1 MRMKTGNVNKVNRG
15 KKEVTRGVSYKR
27 FAGKKK
33 TAKRNKGSKK
43 MGKNNELEVRC
54 KINGVIV

>member
-1 MRMKTGNVNKVNRG
+1 MKTGNVNKVNRG
-15 KKEVTRGVSYKR
+15 KKEVTRGGGLTRDSQV
-27 FAGKKK
+27 KKK

>member
-1 MRMKTGNVNKVNRG
+1 MKTGNVNKVNRG
-15 KKEVTRGVSYKR
+15 KKEVTRWGGSYKR

>member
-1 MRMKTGNVNKVNRG
+1 MKTGNVNKVNRG
-15 KKEVTRGVSYKR
+15 KKEVTRGGCLTRDSQV
-27 FAGKKK
+27 KK